1 MFRSLLSLFTLLSAC
16 ASGPGPTA
24 SAGAEVVGE
33 PGQTFLLDGSA
44 SAHDG
49 ATYTWSLLDGPEV
62 APLIDADEAVAYLL
76 PEAEGVYTLGLEVC
90 DATGRCEAATTRAIV
105 GAKARQSAFG
115 GASFGGGSFKGA
127 GGFGKNQ
134 APQAQASAS
143 RALGAFSAL
152 IRLDGSAST
161 DPDGDTL
168 RYRWSFTTRPAGSAL
183 TDADIQDNT
192 SALASFKADTS
203 GTYDLRLVV
212 RDGVTSDSDLLS
224 GLVVKLLQDHDPVDD
239 DGVAPGSAAIETAR

>member
-33 PGQTFLLDGSA
+33 PGQTYLLDGSA
-44 SAHDG
+44 SAAVG
-49 ATYTWSLLDGPEV
+49 ATYSWSVLDGPEV
-62 APLIDADEAVAYLL
+62 APLIDADEPVAYLL

-90 DATGRCEAATTRAIV
+90 DALGRCEAATTRALV

-161 DPDGDTL
+161 DPDGDTQ

-203 GTYDLRLVV
+203 GPYDLRLVV

-224 GLVVKLLQDHDPVDD
+224 GLVVKLLEDSDPVDD
-239 DGVAPGSAAIETAR
+239 EVLAPGSAAIETAR